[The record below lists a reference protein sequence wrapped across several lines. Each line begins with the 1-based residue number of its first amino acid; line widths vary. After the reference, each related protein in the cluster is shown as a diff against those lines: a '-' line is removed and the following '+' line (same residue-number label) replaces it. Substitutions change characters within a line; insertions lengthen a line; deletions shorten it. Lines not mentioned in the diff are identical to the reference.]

1 MRPLLG
7 CSNLSFVMLMVVWSD
22 DQKLSCIEKLSRW
35 TWRRRIESR
44 LPVGWQTKLFSI
56 LGKTPTCVFSTNW
69 SKIAMATELVFA
81 LYCVGLTGAMGHFCM
96 GSACSI
102 VDPRW
107 SHASWRG
114 YWQDVPGCHR
124 NVEHDQ
130 ERRGLERLV
139 RWTCGRATAPDVLC
153 LYTNRSL
160 RPNEASVH
168 EPSWWYE
175 WHIISNLFLDYFS
188 QIV

>member
-1 MRPLLG
+1 
-7 CSNLSFVMLMVVWSD
+7 
-22 DQKLSCIEKLSRW
+22 
-35 TWRRRIESR
+35 
-44 LPVGWQTKLFSI
+44 
-56 LGKTPTCVFSTNW
+56 
-69 SKIAMATELVFA
+69 MATELVFA

-114 YWQDVPGCHR
+114 YWQDVPGCRR

-130 ERRGLERLV
+130 ERWGLERLV

-153 LYTNRSL
+153 LNTNRPL
-160 RPNEASVH
+160 RPNEASLH

-175 WHIISNLFLDYFS
+175 WHIISKLVSGLFFTQCIRIDYVYNFDQHLVENLAYS
-188 QIV
+188 IVTIQNDGC